1 LLKHTYSAIKTH
13 VTINWTAV
21 YCNYKYVYPALV
33 LSASTFSTHSLQSL
47 LAYGALEAALVVDYP
62 VCYQSIHGI
71 HPLVAHST
79 DLTYLG
85 WKVGIRRKGR
95 DGGWKEERGG
105 KRE

>member
-1 LLKHTYSAIKTH
+1 
-13 VTINWTAV
+13 
-21 YCNYKYVYPALV
+21 
-33 LSASTFSTHSLQSL
+33 
-47 LAYGALEAALVVDYP
+47 LAYRALEAALVVNYP

-95 DGGWKEERGG
+95 EGGWREEREERESGRRRG
-105 KRE
+105 KRRRVEGGEGSITEEKGIHACNK